1 MMGEGVNNKKGAYN
15 ESCKGESLWNKRE
28 RETRRVHVLYSHCC
42 VLCFRI
48 NGKRSITGILVNN
61 LHDVLQLFL
70 RFMLIEFVTCTK
82 VYAVL
87 NDKVS

>member
-1 MMGEGVNNKKGAYN
+1 MNHARGNLCGTK
-15 ESCKGESLWNKRE
+15 E
-28 RETRRVHVLYSHCC
+28 RETRHVLYSHCC

-61 LHDVLQLFL
+61 LHDVGLQVLQLFL
-70 RFMLIEFVTCTK
+70 RFMLIEFVTCTN

-87 NDKVS
+87 ND